1 MAQPTNTFDTYDS
14 VGERED
20 LSDVIYSISPTDTPF
35 ISSAAKT
42 KATAVLHEWQT
53 DALAAAAT
61 NNAVIEGDEATLD
74 AVSATTRL
82 SNSSQIMDKT
92 VVITGTQESVDKA
105 GRASELA
112 YQIAKKA
119 KELKRDMEA
128 TITGNQAE
136 VAGNSTTARKFGS
149 LGAWIETND
158 DLGASGSS
166 GGAGNTAR
174 TDGTQRAFTEA
185 SLKSVIKSVWNEGG
199 DPSMIMVGPFN
210 KQKLSGFTGNSTRFD
225 AGADATLYT
234 SVDVYASDFGQLQVV
249 PNRFS
254 RDRDAYV
261 LDMNY
266 FAIAFLRDFSM
277 HELAK
282 TGDSEKRQLLVELKI
297 SPGRSLPTSN
307 FAAPSLVRGLN
318 LKLKRSPL

>member
-74 AVSATTRL
+74 AVSATSRL

-92 VVITGTQESVDKA
+92 VVITGTQEAVDKA

-128 TITGNQAE
+128 TVTGNQAE
-136 VAGNSTTARKFGS
+136 VTGNASTARKFGS

-166 GGAGNTAR
+166 GGSGNTAR

-185 SLKSVIKSVWNEGG
+185 SLKTVIKSVWNEGG

-254 RDRDAYV
+254 RDRDAYI

-277 HELAK
+277 HELSK
-282 TGDSEKRQLLVELKI
+282 TGDSEKRQLLVEATLESRNEKA
-297 SPGRSLPTSN
+297 SGLVADLTTS
-307 FAAPSLVRGLN
+307 
-318 LKLKRSPL
+318 

>member
-20 LSDVIYSISPTDTPF
+20 LSDVIYNISPTDTPF
-35 ISSAAKT
+35 LSSAAKT
-42 KATAVLHEWQT
+42 AATAVLHEWQT
-53 DALAAAAT
+53 DALAAAST
-61 NNAVIEGDEATLD
+61 SNAVIEGDEATLD
-74 AVSATTRL
+74 AVTATTRL
-82 SNSSQIMDKT
+82 SNSCQIMDKT
-92 VVITGTQESVDKA
+92 VVISGTQEAVDKA

-128 TITGNQAE
+128 QITTNNAE
-136 VAGNSTTARKFGS
+136 VTGSATAAREMGS
-149 LGAWIETND
+149 LGAWVATND
-158 DLGASGSS
+158 VMGTSGTSGA
-166 GGAGNTAR
+166 AGNTAR
-174 TDGTQRAFTEA
+174 TDGTQRAFTEDL
-185 SLKSVIKSVWNEGG
+185 LKSVIKSVWNEGG
-199 DPSMIMVGPFN
+199 DPTMIMVGPFN

-261 LDMNY
+261 LDMDY
-266 FAIAFLRDFSM
+266 WGVAFLRDFSM
-277 HELAK
+277 HELSK
-282 TGDSEKRQLLVELKI
+282 TGDSEKRQLILEATLESRNEAASGCVADLT
-297 SPGRSLPTSN
+297 TS
-307 FAAPSLVRGLN
+307 
-318 LKLKRSPL
+318 

>member
-20 LSDVIYSISPTDTPF
+20 LSDVIYSIAPTDTPF
-35 ISSAAKT
+35 LSSAAKT

-53 DALAAAAT
+53 DALAAAAS
-61 NNAVIEGDEATLD
+61 NNAVIEGDEAGLD
-74 AVSATTRL
+74 ASVATVRL

-105 GRASELA
+105 GRASEVA
-112 YQIAKKA
+112 YQIAKRA

-128 TITGNQAE
+128 CITGNIAE
-136 VAGNSTTARKFGS
+136 VGGNSTTARKMGT
-149 LGAWIETND
+149 LGAWTITND
-158 DLGASGSS
+158 NKASDGTTGAGI
-166 GGAGNTAR
+166 GNTAR

-185 SLKSVIKSVWNEGG
+185 QLKDVIKSVWNAGG
-199 DPSMIMVGPFN
+199 DPSMVMCGPFN

-261 LDMNY
+261 LDMEY
-266 FAIAFLRDFSM
+266 WGIAFLRDFSM

-282 TGDSEKRQLLVELKI
+282 TGDSEKRQLLVEATLE
-297 SPGRSLPTSN
+297 SRNEGASGLVADLTTS
-307 FAAPSLVRGLN
+307 
-318 LKLKRSPL
+318 

>member
-35 ISSAAKT
+35 LSSAAKT
-42 KATAVLHEWQT
+42 QATAVLHEWQT
-53 DALAAAAT
+53 DALAAAVT

-74 AVSATTRL
+74 ASVATTRL

-105 GRASELA
+105 GRASEIA

-119 KELKRDMEA
+119 KELKRDMES
-128 TITGNQAE
+128 TLTSNNAE
-136 VAGNSTTARKFGS
+136 VTGGSGTARQ
-149 LGAWIETND
+149 LGALGSWVVTND
-158 DLGASGSS
+158 DLASDGASGA
-166 GGAGNTAR
+166 GAGNAAHTN
-174 TDGTQRAFTEA
+174 GTQRAFTE
-185 SLKSVIKSVWNEGG
+185 SQLKSVIKSVWNAGG

-261 LDMNY
+261 LDMDY
-266 FAIAFLRDFSM
+266 WGVAFLRDFSM

-282 TGDSEKRQLLVELKI
+282 TGDSEKRQLLVEATLESRNEGASGSI
-297 SPGRSLPTSN
+297 MDLTTS
-307 FAAPSLVRGLN
+307 
-318 LKLKRSPL
+318 

>member
-42 KATAVLHEWQT
+42 RATAVLHEWQT
-53 DALAAAAT
+53 DALASAST
-61 NNAVIEGDEATLD
+61 SNAVIEGDEATLD
-74 AVSATTRL
+74 AVTATTRL

-92 VVITGTQESVDKA
+92 VVITGTQEAVDKA

-136 VAGNSTTARKFGS
+136 VTGNASTARKLGS
-149 LGAWIETND
+149 LGAWVATND
-158 DLGASGSS
+158 DLSSAGSPAS

-174 TDGTQRAFTEA
+174 TDGTQRVFTEA
-185 SLKSVIKSVWNEGG
+185 ALKSVIKSVWNAGG

-282 TGDSEKRQLLVELKI
+282 TGDSEKRQLLVEATLESRNEKA
-297 SPGRSLPTSN
+297 SGLVADLTTS
-307 FAAPSLVRGLN
+307 
-318 LKLKRSPL
+318 

>member
-1 MAQPTNTFDTYDS
+1 MAQPSNTFDTYDS

-20 LSDVIYSISPTDTPF
+20 LSDVIYNISPTDTPF
-35 ISSAAKT
+35 LSSAAKT

-53 DALAAAAT
+53 DSLASAST
-61 NNAVIEGDEATLD
+61 SNAVIEGDEATAD
-74 AVSATTRL
+74 SISATTRL
-82 SNSSQIMDKT
+82 SNSCQIMDK
-92 VVITGTQESVDKA
+92 VITISGTQEAVDKA

-112 YQIAKKA
+112 YQIAKAA

-128 TITGNQAE
+128 TLTGNQAE
-136 VAGNSTTARKFGS
+136 VAGDASTARKFGS
-149 LGAWIETND
+149 LGSWVATND
-158 DLGASGSS
+158 VMSAAGSPAS

-174 TDGTQRAFTEA
+174 TDGTQRVFTEA
-185 SLKSVIKSVWNEGG
+185 QLKSVIKSVWNSGG
-199 DPSMIMVGPFN
+199 NPQIVMVGPFN

-261 LDMNY
+261 LDMD
-266 FAIAFLRDFSM
+266 FWGIAFLRDFSM

-282 TGDSEKRQLLVELKI
+282 TGDTEKRQLLVEATLE
-297 SPGRSLPTSN
+297 SRNEAASGLVADLTTS
-307 FAAPSLVRGLN
+307 
-318 LKLKRSPL
+318 

>member
-20 LSDVIYSISPTDTPF
+20 LSDVIYSIAPTDTPF
-35 ISSAAKT
+35 LSSAAKT

-53 DALAAAAT
+53 DALAAAVT

-74 AVSATTRL
+74 ASVATTRL

-105 GRASELA
+105 GRASEIA

-119 KELKRDMEA
+119 KELKRDMES
-128 TITGNQAE
+128 TLTSNNAE
-136 VAGNSTTARKFGS
+136 VTGGSGTARQLGGLGS
-149 LGAWIETND
+149 WVITND
-158 DLGASGSS
+158 DMASDGASGA
-166 GGAGNTAR
+166 GAGNAAHTN
-174 TDGTQRAFTEA
+174 GTQRAFTE
-185 SLKSVIKSVWNEGG
+185 SQLKSVIKSVWNAGG

-254 RDRDAYV
+254 RDREAYV
-261 LDMNY
+261 LDMDY
-266 FAIAFLRDFSM
+266 WGVAFLRDFSM

-282 TGDSEKRQLLVELKI
+282 TGDSEKRQLLVEATLESRNEGASGSI
-297 SPGRSLPTSN
+297 MDLTTS
-307 FAAPSLVRGLN
+307 
-318 LKLKRSPL
+318 

>member
-35 ISSAAKT
+35 LSSAAKT
-42 KATAVLHEWQT
+42 QATAVLHEWQT
-53 DALAAAAT
+53 DALAAAVT

-74 AVSATTRL
+74 ASVATTRL

-105 GRASELA
+105 GRASEIA

-119 KELKRDMEA
+119 KELKRDMES
-128 TITGNQAE
+128 TLTSNNAE
-136 VAGNSTTARKFGS
+136 VTGGSGTARQLGGLGS
-149 LGAWIETND
+149 WVITND
-158 DLGASGSS
+158 DMAADGASGA
-166 GGAGNTAR
+166 GAGNAAHTN
-174 TDGTQRAFTEA
+174 GTQRAFTE
-185 SLKSVIKSVWNEGG
+185 SQLKSVIKSVWNAGG

-254 RDRDAYV
+254 RDREAYV
-261 LDMNY
+261 LDMDY
-266 FAIAFLRDFSM
+266 WGVAFLRDFSM

-282 TGDSEKRQLLVELKI
+282 TGDSEKRQLLVEATLE
-297 SPGRSLPTSN
+297 SRNEAASGSVMDLTTS
-307 FAAPSLVRGLN
+307 
-318 LKLKRSPL
+318 

>member
-20 LSDVIYSISPTDTPF
+20 LSDVIYSIAPTDTPF
-35 ISSAAKT
+35 LSSAAKT

-53 DALAAAAT
+53 DSLAAAVT

-74 AVSATTRL
+74 ASTATTRL
-82 SNSSQIMDKT
+82 SNSTQIMDKT

-105 GRASELA
+105 GRASEFA
-112 YQIAKKA
+112 YQIAKRA

-128 TITGNQAE
+128 TITGNIAE
-136 VAGNSTTARKFGS
+136 VAGNSSTARKMGTLGS
-149 LGAWIETND
+149 WVTTND
-158 DLGASGSS
+158 DLASDGASGA
-166 GGAGNTAR
+166 GAGNAAH

-185 SLKSVIKSVWNEGG
+185 QLKSVIKSVWNAGG
-199 DPSMIMVGPFN
+199 DPSMIMCGPFN

-261 LDMNY
+261 LDMEY
-266 FAIAFLRDFSM
+266 WAVAFLRDFSM

-282 TGDSEKRQLLVELKI
+282 TGDSEKRQLLVEATLESRNEAASGLI
-297 SPGRSLPTSN
+297 ADLTTS
-307 FAAPSLVRGLN
+307 
-318 LKLKRSPL
+318 

>member
-53 DALAAAAT
+53 DALAAAST
-61 NNAVIEGDEATLD
+61 SNAVIEGDEATLD
-74 AVSATTRL
+74 AVTATSRL

-92 VVITGTQESVDKA
+92 VVITGTQEAVDKA

-136 VAGNSTTARKFGS
+136 VTGNASTARKLGS
-149 LGAWIETND
+149 LGAWVATND
-158 DLGASGSS
+158 DFGASGASGS
-166 GGAGNTAR
+166 AGNTAR

-185 SLKSVIKSVWNEGG
+185 SLKTVIKNVWNAGG
-199 DPSMIMVGPFN
+199 DPSMVMVGPFN

-266 FAIAFLRDFSM
+266 WGIAFLRDFTM
-277 HELAK
+277 HELSK
-282 TGDSEKRQLLVELKI
+282 TGDSEKRQLLVEATLE
-297 SPGRSLPTSN
+297 SRNEGASGMVADLTTS
-307 FAAPSLVRGLN
+307 
-318 LKLKRSPL
+318 

>member
-20 LSDVIYSISPTDTPF
+20 LSDVIYNISPTDTPF
-35 ISSAAKT
+35 LSSAAKT
-42 KATAVLHEWQT
+42 QSTAVLHEWQT
-53 DALAAAAT
+53 DALASAST
-61 NNAVIEGDEATLD
+61 SNAVIEGDEATLD
-74 AVSATTRL
+74 AVTATTRL
-82 SNSSQIMDKT
+82 SNSCQIMDKT
-92 VVITGTQESVDKA
+92 VVITGTQEAVDKA

-128 TITGNQAE
+128 QITTNNAE
-136 VAGNSTTARKFGS
+136 VTGSATAAREMGS
-149 LGAWIETND
+149 LGAWVATND
-158 DLGASGSS
+158 VMGTSGTSGSV
-166 GGAGNTAR
+166 GNTAR
-174 TDGTQRAFTEA
+174 TDGTQRAFTEDL
-185 SLKSVIKSVWNEGG
+185 LKSVIKSVWNEGG
-199 DPSMIMVGPFN
+199 DPTMIMVGPFN

-254 RDRDAYV
+254 RDRDCYV

-266 FAIAFLRDFSM
+266 WGVAFLRDFTM
-277 HELAK
+277 HELSK
-282 TGDSEKRQLLVELKI
+282 TGDSEKRQLLVEATLE
-297 SPGRSLPTSN
+297 SRNEAASGLVADLTTS
-307 FAAPSLVRGLN
+307 
-318 LKLKRSPL
+318 

>member
-35 ISSAAKT
+35 LSSAAKT
-42 KATAVLHEWQT
+42 QATAVLHEWQT
-53 DALAAAAT
+53 DSLAAAAT

-74 AVSATTRL
+74 ASTATTRL

-112 YQIAKKA
+112 YQIAKRA

-128 TITGNQAE
+128 TITGNIAE
-136 VAGNSTTARKFGS
+136 AGGNSSTARKMGTLGS
-149 LGAWIETND
+149 WVTTND
-158 DLGASGSS
+158 DLASDGASGA
-166 GGAGNTAR
+166 GAGNAAH
-174 TDGTQRAFTEA
+174 TDGTQRAFTE
-185 SLKSVIKSVWNEGG
+185 SQLKSVIKSVWNAGG
-199 DPSMIMVGPFN
+199 DPSMVMVGPFN

-225 AGADATLYT
+225 PGADATLYT

-261 LDMNY
+261 LDMEY
-266 FAIAFLRDFSM
+266 WGIAFLRDFSM

-282 TGDSEKRQLLVELKI
+282 TGDSEKRQLLVEATLE
-297 SPGRSLPTSN
+297 SRNEAASGLVADLTTS
-307 FAAPSLVRGLN
+307 
-318 LKLKRSPL
+318 

>member
-42 KATAVLHEWQT
+42 RATAVLHEWQT
-53 DALAAAAT
+53 DALAAAST
-61 NNAVIEGDEATLD
+61 SNAVIEGDEATLD
-74 AVSATTRL
+74 AVSPTTRL

-92 VVITGTQESVDKA
+92 VVITGTQEAVDKA
-105 GRASELA
+105 GRASEIA

-136 VAGNSTTARKFGS
+136 VAGDASTARKLGS
-149 LGAWIETND
+149 LGAWVASND
-158 DLGASGSS
+158 DFGAGGASGSV
-166 GGAGNTAR
+166 GNTAR

-185 SLKSVIKSVWNEGG
+185 SLKTVIKNVWNAGG
-199 DPSMIMVGPFN
+199 DPSMVMVGPFN

-266 FAIAFLRDFSM
+266 WGIAFLRDFTM
-277 HELAK
+277 HELSK
-282 TGDSEKRQLLVELKI
+282 TGDSEKRQLLVEATLE
-297 SPGRSLPTSN
+297 SRNEGASGLVADLTTS
-307 FAAPSLVRGLN
+307 
-318 LKLKRSPL
+318 

>member
-20 LSDVIYSISPTDTPF
+20 LSDVIYSIAPTDTPF
-35 ISSAAKT
+35 LSSAAKT

-53 DALAAAAT
+53 DSLAAAVT

-74 AVSATTRL
+74 ASTATTRL

-112 YQIAKKA
+112 YQIAKRA

-128 TITGNQAE
+128 TITGNIAE
-136 VAGNSTTARKFGS
+136 VTGGSSTARKMGTLGS
-149 LGAWIETND
+149 WVTTND
-158 DLGASGSS
+158 DLASDGASGA
-166 GGAGNTAR
+166 GAGNAAH

-185 SLKSVIKSVWNEGG
+185 QLKSVIKSVWNAGG
-199 DPSMIMVGPFN
+199 DPSMIMCGPFN

-261 LDMNY
+261 LDMEY
-266 FAIAFLRDFSM
+266 WAVAFLRDFSM

-282 TGDSEKRQLLVELKI
+282 TGDSEKRQLLVEATLESRNEAASGLI
-297 SPGRSLPTSN
+297 ADLTTS
-307 FAAPSLVRGLN
+307 
-318 LKLKRSPL
+318 

>member
-20 LSDVIYSISPTDTPF
+20 LSDVIYNISPTDTPF
-35 ISSAAKT
+35 LSSAAKT
-42 KATAVLHEWQT
+42 SSSAVLHEWQT
-53 DALAAAAT
+53 DALAAAST
-61 NNAVIEGDEATLD
+61 SNAVIEGDEATLD
-74 AVSATTRL
+74 AVTATTRL
-82 SNSSQIMDKT
+82 SNSCQIMDKT
-92 VVITGTQESVDKA
+92 VVITGTQEAVDKA
-105 GRASELA
+105 GRASEIA

-128 TITGNQAE
+128 QITTNNAE
-136 VAGNSTTARKFGS
+136 VTGSATAAREMGS
-149 LGAWIETND
+149 LGAWVATND
-158 DLGASGSS
+158 VMGTSGTSGSV
-166 GGAGNTAR
+166 GNTAR
-174 TDGTQRAFTEA
+174 TDGTQRAFTE
-185 SLKSVIKSVWNEGG
+185 SLLKSVIKSVWDEGG
-199 DPSMIMVGPFN
+199 DPTMIMVGPFN

-266 FAIAFLRDFSM
+266 WGIAFLRDFSM
-277 HELAK
+277 HELSK
-282 TGDSEKRQLLVELKI
+282 TGDSEKRQLLVEATLE
-297 SPGRSLPTSN
+297 SRNEAASGLVADLTTS
-307 FAAPSLVRGLN
+307 
-318 LKLKRSPL
+318 

>member
-35 ISSAAKT
+35 LSSAAKT

-53 DALAAAAT
+53 DSLASAVT

-74 AVSATTRL
+74 ASTATTRL
-82 SNSSQIMDKT
+82 SNSTQIMDKT

-112 YQIAKKA
+112 YQIAKRA

-128 TITGNQAE
+128 TITGNIAE
-136 VAGNSTTARKFGS
+136 VGGNSSTARKMGTLGS
-149 LGAWIETND
+149 WVTTND
-158 DLGASGSS
+158 DLASDGASGA
-166 GGAGNTAR
+166 GAGNAAH

-185 SLKSVIKSVWNEGG
+185 QLKSVIKSVWNAGG

-261 LDMNY
+261 LDMEY
-266 FAIAFLRDFSM
+266 WGIAFLRDFSM

-282 TGDSEKRQLLVELKI
+282 TGDSEKRQLLVEATLE
-297 SPGRSLPTSN
+297 SRNEAASGLVADLTTS
-307 FAAPSLVRGLN
+307 
-318 LKLKRSPL
+318 

>member
-35 ISSAAKT
+35 LSSAAKT
-42 KATAVLHEWQT
+42 QATAVLHEWQT
-53 DALAAAAT
+53 DSLAAAST
-61 NNAVIEGDEATLD
+61 SNAVIEGDEATLD
-74 AVSATTRL
+74 ASTATTRL
-82 SNSSQIMDKT
+82 SNSTQIMDKT

-112 YQIAKKA
+112 YQIAKRA

-128 TITGNQAE
+128 TITGNIAE
-136 VAGNSTTARKFGS
+136 VAGNSTTARKMGTLGS
-149 LGAWIETND
+149 WVTTND
-158 DLGASGSS
+158 DVASDGASGA
-166 GGAGNTAR
+166 GAGNAAH

-185 SLKSVIKSVWNEGG
+185 QLKSVIKSVWNAGG

-261 LDMNY
+261 LDMEY
-266 FAIAFLRDFSM
+266 WGIAFLRDFSM

-282 TGDSEKRQLLVELKI
+282 TGDSEKKQLLVEFTLEV
-297 SPGRSLPTSN
+297 RN
-307 FAAPSLVRGLN
+307 EAAHGILLDITE
-318 LKLKRSPL
+318 

>member
-20 LSDVIYSISPTDTPF
+20 LSDVIYNISPTDTPF
-35 ISSAAKT
+35 LSSAAKT
-42 KATAVLHEWQT
+42 SSSAVLHEWQT
-53 DALAAAAT
+53 DALAAAST
-61 NNAVIEGDEATLD
+61 SNAVIEGDEATLD
-74 AVSATTRL
+74 AVTATTRL
-82 SNSSQIMDKT
+82 SNSCQIMDKT
-92 VVITGTQESVDKA
+92 VVITGTQEAVDKA

-128 TITGNQAE
+128 QITTNNAE
-136 VAGNSTTARKFGS
+136 VTGSATAAREMGS
-149 LGAWIETND
+149 LGAWVATND
-158 DLGASGSS
+158 VMGTSGTSGSV
-166 GGAGNTAR
+166 GNTAR
-174 TDGTQRAFTEA
+174 TDGTQRAFTE
-185 SLKSVIKSVWNEGG
+185 SLLKSVIKSVWDEGG
-199 DPSMIMVGPFN
+199 DPTMIMVGPFN

-266 FAIAFLRDFSM
+266 WGIAFLRDFSM
-277 HELAK
+277 HELSK
-282 TGDSEKRQLLVELKI
+282 TG
-297 SPGRSLPTSN
+297 
-307 FAAPSLVRGLN
+307 
-318 LKLKRSPL
+318 

>member
-20 LSDVIYSISPTDTPF
+20 LSDVIYSIAPTDTPF
-35 ISSAAKT
+35 LSSAAKT

-53 DALAAAAT
+53 DSLASAVT

-74 AVSATTRL
+74 ASTATTRL

-112 YQIAKKA
+112 YQIAKRA

-128 TITGNQAE
+128 TITGNIAE
-136 VAGNSTTARKFGS
+136 VTGGSSTARKMGTLGS
-149 LGAWIETND
+149 WVTTND
-158 DLGASGSS
+158 DLASDGASGA
-166 GGAGNTAR
+166 GAGNAAH

-185 SLKSVIKSVWNEGG
+185 QLKSVIKSVWNAGG
-199 DPSMIMVGPFN
+199 DPSMIMCGPFN

-261 LDMNY
+261 LDMEY
-266 FAIAFLRDFSM
+266 WAVAFLRDFSM

-282 TGDSEKRQLLVELKI
+282 TGDSEKRQLLVEATLESRNEAASGLI
-297 SPGRSLPTSN
+297 ADLTTS
-307 FAAPSLVRGLN
+307 
-318 LKLKRSPL
+318 

>member
-35 ISSAAKT
+35 LSSAAKT

-53 DALAAAAT
+53 DALAAAVT

-74 AVSATTRL
+74 ASVATTRL

-105 GRASELA
+105 GRASEIA

-119 KELKRDMEA
+119 KELKRDMES
-128 TITGNQAE
+128 TLTSNNAE
-136 VAGNSTTARKFGS
+136 VTGGSGTARQ
-149 LGAWIETND
+149 LGALGSWVVTND
-158 DLGASGSS
+158 DLASDGASGA
-166 GGAGNTAR
+166 GAGNAAHTN
-174 TDGTQRAFTEA
+174 GTQRAFTE
-185 SLKSVIKSVWNEGG
+185 SQLKSVIKSVWNAGG

-261 LDMNY
+261 LDMDY
-266 FAIAFLRDFSM
+266 WGVAFLRDFSM

-282 TGDSEKRQLLVELKI
+282 TGDSEKRQLLVEATLESRNEGASGLI
-297 SPGRSLPTSN
+297 ADLTTS
-307 FAAPSLVRGLN
+307 
-318 LKLKRSPL
+318 

>member
-74 AVSATTRL
+74 AVSATSRL

-128 TITGNQAE
+128 TVTGNQAE
-136 VAGNSTTARKFGS
+136 VTGNASTARKFGS

-166 GGAGNTAR
+166 GGSGNTAR

-185 SLKSVIKSVWNEGG
+185 SLKTVIKSVWNEGG

-277 HELAK
+277 HELSK
-282 TGDSEKRQLLVELKI
+282 TGDSEKRQLLVEATLESRNEKA
-297 SPGRSLPTSN
+297 SGLVADLTTS
-307 FAAPSLVRGLN
+307 
-318 LKLKRSPL
+318 

>member
-35 ISSAAKT
+35 LSSAAKT

-53 DALAAAAT
+53 DSLASAVT

-74 AVSATTRL
+74 ASTATTRL
-82 SNSSQIMDKT
+82 SNSTQIMDKT

-112 YQIAKKA
+112 YQIAKRA

-128 TITGNQAE
+128 TITGNIAE
-136 VAGNSTTARKFGS
+136 VGGNSSTARKMGTLGS
-149 LGAWIETND
+149 WVTTND
-158 DLGASGSS
+158 DLASDGASGA
-166 GGAGNTAR
+166 GAGNAAH
-174 TDGTQRAFTEA
+174 TDGTQRAFTE
-185 SLKSVIKSVWNEGG
+185 SQLKSVIKSVWNAGG

-261 LDMNY
+261 LDMEY
-266 FAIAFLRDFSM
+266 WGIAFLRDFSM

-282 TGDSEKRQLLVELKI
+282 TGDSEKRQLLVEATLE
-297 SPGRSLPTSN
+297 SRNEAASGLVADLTTS
-307 FAAPSLVRGLN
+307 
-318 LKLKRSPL
+318 

>member
-20 LSDVIYSISPTDTPF
+20 LSDVIYNISPTDTPF
-35 ISSAAKT
+35 LSSAAKT
-42 KATAVLHEWQT
+42 AATAVLHEWQT
-53 DALAAAAT
+53 DSLAAAST
-61 NNAVIEGDEATLD
+61 SNAVIEGDEATND

-82 SNSSQIMDKT
+82 SNSCQIMDKV
-92 VVITGTQESVDKA
+92 VVITGTQEAVDKA

-112 YQIAKKA
+112 YQIAKAA

-128 TITGNQAE
+128 MLTTNNAE
-136 VAGNSTTARKFGS
+136 VTGGSSTARELGS
-149 LGAWIETND
+149 LGSWVVTND
-158 DLGASGSS
+158 DMASDGASGA
-166 GGAGNTAR
+166 GAGNAAH
-174 TDGTQRAFTEA
+174 TDGTQRVFTEA
-185 SLKSVIKSVWNEGG
+185 QLKSVIKSVWNAGG

-254 RDRDAYV
+254 RDRDAWV

-266 FAIAFLRDFSM
+266 WGIAFLRDFSM
-277 HELAK
+277 HELSK
-282 TGDSEKRQLLVELKI
+282 TGDSEKRQLLVEATLE
-297 SPGRSLPTSN
+297 SRNEAASGLVADLTTS
-307 FAAPSLVRGLN
+307 
-318 LKLKRSPL
+318 

>member
-53 DALAAAAT
+53 DSLASAST
-61 NNAVIEGDEATLD
+61 SNAVIEGDEATLD
-74 AVSATTRL
+74 AVTATTRL

-92 VVITGTQESVDKA
+92 VVITGTQEAVDKA

-128 TITGNQAE
+128 TVTGNQAE
-136 VAGNSTTARKFGS
+136 VAGNSSTARKFGS

-185 SLKSVIKSVWNEGG
+185 SLKSVIKSVWNAGG

-282 TGDSEKRQLLVELKI
+282 TGDSEKRQLLVEATLESRNEKA
-297 SPGRSLPTSN
+297 SGLVADLTTS
-307 FAAPSLVRGLN
+307 
-318 LKLKRSPL
+318 